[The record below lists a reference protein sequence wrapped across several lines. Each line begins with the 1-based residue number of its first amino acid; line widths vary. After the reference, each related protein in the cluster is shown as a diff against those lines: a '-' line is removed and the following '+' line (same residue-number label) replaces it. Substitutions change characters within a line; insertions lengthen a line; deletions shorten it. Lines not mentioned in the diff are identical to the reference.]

1 MVMIDRAELRKMRPD
16 QRIEKLKALED
27 EIASEIHEKQ
37 EAARDAQRLIH
48 ESVGEME
55 RQRFAELIPAP
66 EPESP
71 NISAFSPAQKNPL
84 EPIPGEEPPQIRYEV
99 IDAYNFVKE
108 AAYSSMT
115 YTRLA
120 QDTLEQLGE
129 VESRLEGIAELNHS
143 KEVADMLVAARSVLD
158 NIKKYNRV
166 ETVPREE

>member
-27 EIASEIHEKQ
+27 EINVEIHEKRKAK
-37 EAARDAQRLIH
+37 EDTERLIK

-55 RQRFAELIPAP
+55 RQRFAELIPGP
-66 EPESP
+66 EQEEP
-71 NISAFSPAQKNPL
+71 NIGALFRPQENPL
-84 EPIPGEEPPQIRYEV
+84 EAPPGEEPTQIRYQIIE
-99 IDAYNFVKE
+99 DYNFVKE

-120 QDTLEQLGE
+120 PDTFEQLDE
-129 VESRLEGIAELNHS
+129 IESRLEGIAELNHS

-158 NIKKYNRV
+158 NIKKYNRT
-166 ETVPREE
+166 ETVPRD